1 MFEMSHDK
9 IPVAEIAYG
18 DYDKNILFDVCMASD
33 VHLYTNVEQFNRC
46 AKIVD
51 HMTYNIKHHIV
62 S

>member
-1 MFEMSHDK
+1 MTKYQLQILPMADC
-9 IPVAEIAYG
+9 
-18 DYDKNILFDVCMASD
+18 DKNILFDDCMASD

>member
-1 MFEMSHDK
+1 MTKYQLQILLMADC
-9 IPVAEIAYG
+9 
-18 DYDKNILFDVCMASD
+18 DKNILFDDCMASD